1 MTDSLRHD
9 IADPRT
15 YTSLYWHDRVG
26 VDQVGKQVSV
36 YVRAADLPL
45 WERAERYARKHRM
58 PVSGLIM
65 AALEAYL
72 SEQRDEETKR

>member
-1 MTDSLRHD
+1 
-9 IADPRT
+9 
-15 YTSLYWHDRVG
+15 

-45 WERAERYARKHRM
+45 WERAERYARQHRM

-65 AALEAYL
+65 VALEAYL